1 MENGRNG
8 WQYRT
13 PADLE
18 TAVRALLADPAARRA
33 MGQRAAAGADA
44 FSEEAFGRGAEALYR
59 RLIEQTHD
67 RAACPAERR
76 DPLWIL

>member
-1 MENGRNG
+1 
-8 WQYRT
+8 
-13 PADLE
+13 
-18 TAVRALLADPAARRA
+18 

-59 RLIEQTHD
+59 RLIEQTHN